1 MLNINGKAGETM
13 LDKTNLSLRLN
24 YYGGEKQQSRMIQD
38 KARDLR
44 KALLYSYQA
53 DTAVLEDGREFRC
66 LINPNEDEVET
77 DKKILAIPFKDIC
90 LNKEKVEKNKTSQD
104 FETIGI
110 KEGDTFT
117 WKETNTHWL
126 VFNQYIQ
133 EKAYFRAEIYLCQDE
148 IDINGQHFWV
158 YMSRKRPEDLKWLKN
173 SNSILNEYGYSNV
186 LYIKRNDITLK
197 FFQRFK
203 HFKIGNQYWQ
213 VVSVQEQYGLGLIQV
228 FIKETYSN
236 DLENNLEQ
244 TPEEPTI
251 PEGNNKPYIEGK
263 TTASLFS
270 EENYKIH
277 NLNNGQWFLQ
287 YEGQPLIDL
296 QNNSNSVNI
305 LIQNKKTFFVIYKT
319 KDTEIKLQVKV
330 SSF

>member
-1 MLNINGKAGETM
+1 MLNIDGEVGETV
-13 LDKTNLSLRLN
+13 LDKTNLNLRLN
-24 YYGGEKQQSRMIQD
+24 YYGGEKQQSRMIND

-44 KALLYSYQA
+44 KVLLYAYQS
-53 DTAVLEDGREFRC
+53 DTVILEDGREFRC
-66 LINPNEDEVET
+66 LINPSKDEVET
-77 DKKILAIPFKDIC
+77 DKKILSIPFKDIC
-90 LNKEKVEKNKTSQD
+90 LNKEKLENRKTLQD

-158 YMSRKRPEDLKWLKN
+158 YMSRKRPEDLKWLKS

-186 LYIKRNDITLK
+186 LYVKKNDITLK

-203 HFKIGNQYWQ
+203 HFKIGNQHWQ

-244 TPEEPTI
+244 KPEEPI
-251 PEGNNKPYIEGK
+251 VPEEKNEPYIEGK
-263 TTASLFS
+263 TTANLFS

-287 YEGQPLIDL
+287 YEDQPLIDL

-305 LIQNKKTFFVIYKT
+305 LIQNKKTFFVVYKT